1 MAIPLFWAGIA
12 IIENRYILTISNLTF
27 RKMAIHHEK
36 SRMAI
41 EIPQHRP
48 ELITTDAVGIR
59 RTHRR
64 MPL

>member
-1 MAIPLFWAGIA
+1 MMDIPLFLAGIA
-12 IIENRYILTISNLTF
+12 IIETYHILTISNITF

-48 ELITTDAVGIR
+48 GQVALISAGK
-59 RTHRR
+59 
-64 MPL
+64 LLY